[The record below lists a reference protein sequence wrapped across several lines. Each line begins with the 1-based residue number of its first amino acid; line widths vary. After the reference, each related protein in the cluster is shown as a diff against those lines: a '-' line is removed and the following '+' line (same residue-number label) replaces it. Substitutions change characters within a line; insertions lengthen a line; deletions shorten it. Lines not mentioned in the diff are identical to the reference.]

1 MTTALTSS
9 PQTIRNFAPERKA
22 MKRILLVDD
31 NRGTRDALTNRL
43 KEYLADVSV
52 TAAGNGNEALD
63 IITTG
68 SIDMLITEV
77 DLPGMDGYELI
88 GLVRQQRPAMP
99 IMVTTDDC
107 SKKVVELLTSLGVN
121 WWIEKPFEGR
131 AIAAAV
137 RNELD
142 LLPRQDGWKESRP
155 EALNRSMGF

>member
-1 MTTALTSS
+1 MTTALTSA
-9 PQTIRNFAPERKA
+9 PQTIRSFAPERKT

-31 NRGTRDALTNRL
+31 NRGTRDALTKRL

-131 AIAAAV
+131 AIAAVV

-142 LLPRQDGWKESRP
+142 QLPRRDGWKKNRP
-155 EALNRSMGF
+155 EVLDRPVGF

>member
-9 PQTIRNFAPERKA
+9 PQTIRSFAPKRKA

-31 NRGTRDALTNRL
+31 NCGTRDALTNRL
-43 KEYLADVSV
+43 KEYLADVTV

-68 SIDMLITEV
+68 SIDVLITEV

-131 AIAAAV
+131 AIAAVV

-142 LLPRQDGWKESRP
+142 QLPWRDGWKENRP
-155 EALNRSMGF
+155 EALDRSIGF